1 MQQALFRLFVF
12 LLTAFLAIQ
21 VRAADAPT
29 APTAAKGPMKV
40 LLEVDSSNQESWH
53 TAIATTNQIMHV
65 VGMDNARV
73 EIVAWGPGIKFL
85 LKNSPYAADIQS
97 LSNYGVEFAACGNT
111 MKAQHLTK
119 ADLASGVTV
128 VPGAIGEIVKRDHEG
143 WTQIHM

>member
-1 MQQALFRLFVF
+1 MQKFLSRFVF
-12 LLTAFLAIQ
+12 FSLAAVMAFQ
-21 VRAADAPT
+21 VKAADVPAAP
-29 APTAAKGPMKV
+29 AAKGPMKV
-40 LLEVDSSNQESWH
+40 LLEVDSSSPEVWH
-53 TAIATTNQIMHV
+53 TTIATTKQIMHV

-85 LKNSPYAADIQS
+85 LKTSPYAADIQS
-97 LSNYGVEFAACGNT
+97 LSSYGVEFAACGNT
-111 MKAQHLTK
+111 MKALHLTK